1 MRLSS
6 SSCMRAKTASRASRL
21 PASRSSPM
29 PYSTPRTDR
38 VFGSAAAD
46 QHLAPVGAGEQGAR
60 IYRAHRMLQFAPR
73 WRGPAAETGRPGP
86 TFSCARGALR
96 SAAHPARR
104 PSRAV
109 RPPRSGRLARRPRQS
124 QPRPASPLFLAHQAR
139 RRAALALHRRH
150 HLGQESVDAG
160 LQGAE
165 MAGPGRDMR
174 VVPRLRL
181 AVGRRPT
188 FLSLAAMLYRPFR
201 RRIRVRA
208 QTVFR
213 QGFLPLPVACSFDNS
228 WSRTMG
234 DDLVQTIQVKPG
246 DSILWKRP
254 A

>member
-1 MRLSS
+1 MPGYIGHTGCSNSHRGGEGRQPKPADPARPFRVLEARFDRQRIPRGGR
-6 SSCMRAKTASRASRL
+6 RAR
-21 PASRSSPM
+21 
-29 PYSTPRTDR
+29 
-38 VFGSAAAD
+38 
-46 QHLAPVGAGEQGAR
+46 
-60 IYRAHRMLQFAPR
+60 
-73 WRGPAAETGRPGP
+73 
-86 TFSCARGALR
+86 CARLVQLGLR
-96 SAAHPARR
+96 DDP
-104 PSRAV
+104 V
-109 RPPRSGRLARRPRQS
+109 NL
-124 QPRPASPLFLAHQAR
+124 SPLFLAHQAR